1 MQTNFK
7 IIVFY
12 TSLALVLLLMLVGCN
27 DNRVVVAEVGSRVLY
42 DTDIPDIFPEGTS
55 YEDSLSLLETYTNS
69 WAKKQLIL
77 SEAETNLKENEKDV
91 ASQLEDYR
99 ASLLIYRYEQDYVN
113 RHLDTLVT
121 QEEIQTFYEE
131 NKENLKL
138 SSPLAK
144 AVFIKVVT
152 SSSSLKE
159 ISALYRSKD
168 EDNIRELAELCLQ
181 VAEKYDSFNDQWVDF
196 SLITK
201 LLPQSSS
208 SYEALAQRQKYIEDK
223 DDEYTYLVNIRE
235 YRPRG
240 GYAPI
245 DYEYKVI
252 RSLILNARRQK
263 LLSELEQRIYESA
276 MQNENIAVYIR
287 K

>member
-1 MQTNFK
+1 MRINLKK
-7 IIVFY
+7 IAFY
-12 TSLALVLLLMLVGCN
+12 SNLILVSILILVGC
-27 DNRVVVAEVGSRVLY
+27 DSGRVVVAEVGGKVLY
-42 DTDIPDIFPEGTS
+42 DTDIPSIFPEGTS
-55 YEDSLSLLETYTNS
+55 YEDSLSLLKTYTNS
-69 WAKKQLIL
+69 WVRKQLIL
-77 SEAETNLKENEKDV
+77 SEAETNLKDNEKDV

-113 RHLDTLVT
+113 RNMDTLVT

-138 SSPLAK
+138 SNPLAK
-144 AVFIKVVT
+144 AIFIKVVT

-159 ISALYRSKD
+159 IQALYRSKD

-196 SLITK
+196 SVITK

-208 SYEALAQRQKYIEDK
+208 AYESIVQKQKYIEDT
-223 DDEYTYLVNIRE
+223 DDKYTYLVGIKE
-235 YRPRG
+235 YIPRG

-252 RSLILNARRQK
+252 RSIILNTRRQK
-263 LLSELEQRIYESA
+263 LLSELEQRIYD
-276 MQNENIAVYIR
+276 NAVQ
-287 K
+287 KEQVVVHVQE